1 MKVVWS
7 VTALRDFDRLIAY
20 IAARNPY
27 AAARITTLIDRTA
40 RELGALQTGR
50 QGRVAG
56 TYEKIVSGLPYVMAY
71 AIAPPPDAD
80 GVVILRIIHGAR
92 NWPPGQWPR

>member
-7 VTALRDFDRLIAY
+7 ATALRVFERLIAY
-20 IAARNPY
+20 IAARNPDT
-27 AAARITTLIDRTA
+27 AARIAALIDRTA
-40 RELGALQTGR
+40 RELGALQIGR
-50 QGRVAG
+50 HGRVAG

-71 AIAPPPDAD
+71 AIAPSPAAD